1 MEQQQEILEE
11 GESLEYQNQT
21 ARARTPVDEST
32 VDELSPNE
40 RLRVAKSRIS
50 QMFIKR
56 EQTHKHISMIAPEL
70 PRGMLE
76 ERTSSSANTSPTTRH
91 SVNDFIVNTEYERV
105 YDKHGHYRA
114 NINEEDDENDSDD
127 GLVRHR
133 FGQPVPNANVFA
145 LAEGNAVHEQG
156 KRMSQEDDED
166 DLAAVVVGD
175 VGDGEGALPSKP
187 EVTPRRKHLT
197 HGNPMLIDELKKR
210 QSTLYQTT
218 VE

>member
-11 GESLEYQNQT
+11 GESLEYQTQV
-21 ARARTPVDEST
+21 RAKTPDDEST

-40 RLRVAKSRIS
+40 RRKVAHSRLT

-70 PRGMLE
+70 PRGMHE

-91 SVNDFIVNTEYERV
+91 STNGFIVNTDYERV
-105 YDKHGHYRA
+105 YDKFGHYKA
-114 NINEEDDENDSDD
+114 DGDENENEDDFIP
-127 GLVRHR
+127 RR
-133 FGQPVPNANVFA
+133 FGRPGASANVA
-145 LAEGNAVHEQG
+145 DESHSVHEQR
-156 KRMSQEDDED
+156 KRVSHDDDED
-166 DLAAVVVGD
+166 ELAVGAAGD
-175 VGDGEGALPSKP
+175 VDDSEGGLPSKP
-187 EVTPRRKHLT
+187 EVTPRRKHMM

-210 QSTLYQTT
+210 QSTLYQAA